1 MNNYLVTFN
10 PEKDLNS
17 EFAVTIRTTLE
28 NLSPDKWV
36 QIFPFQIAIQSE
48 LTITELQQELSKIE
62 KSQRVSIVR
71 FDAWST
77 NEERSS
83 QFLSEYGY

>member
-48 LTITELQQELSKIE
+48 LTITELK
-62 KSQRVSIVR
+62 
-71 FDAWST
+71 
-77 NEERSS
+77 
-83 QFLSEYGY
+83 